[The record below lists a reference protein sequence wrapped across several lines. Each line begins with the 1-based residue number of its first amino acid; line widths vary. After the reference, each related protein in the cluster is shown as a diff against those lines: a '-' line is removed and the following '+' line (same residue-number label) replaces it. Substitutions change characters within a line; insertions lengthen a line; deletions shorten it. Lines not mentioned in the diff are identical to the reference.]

1 MAGPQVRGDIVV
13 TRNAQV
19 KKVRQ
24 GVLEFTPTASINSY
38 SIVSGDPYSIIVSE
52 GTESIS
58 TTLFLPVVSGAS
70 SSSSTSTDTTV
81 VVNRP
86 IGPVSGVGTEF
97 RISNSTALNLSI
109 VDSAGGLIETIPR
122 NNTSIIYCDTATD
135 TVGTWKSYIVDA
147 AQAQNTPTNVPFD
160 ANVGAISTGTIEF
173 AGTTTVAGVVTLT
186 VETSGGLMQT
196 LSTANLSS
204 GTAAS
209 VAASNLINII
219 NADETFRQ
227 SYRAYVD
234 ETNSAL
240 LHIEALS
247 TGGEF
252 NATTFTVTQ
261 PTGLTSNPTGLM
273 NGLSGSWRAGT
284 DDNGFAIFEFLIYQ
298 ATHGKGIDPVYQTFE
313 IATDEDGNSIR
324 RKVLISSSVHA
335 GTTTTN
341 PLTGLITLE
350 VNTMPSG
357 TFAGAVDIL

>member
-1 MAGPQVRGDIVV
+1 MAGPQVRGDIIV

-38 SIVSGDPYSIIVSE
+38 SIVSGDPYSIIVNE

-97 RISNSTALNLSI
+97 RISNSTSLNLSI

-160 ANVGAISTGTIEF
+160 ADVGAISTGTITF

-196 LSTANLSS
+196 LTTANLSS

-219 NADETFRQ
+219 NGNETFRQ
-227 SYRAYVD
+227 SYRAYIVP
-234 ETNSAL
+234 EIVQVAPS
-240 LHIEALS
+240 
-247 TGGEF
+247 
-252 NATTFTVTQ
+252 
-261 PTGLTSNPTGLM
+261 
-273 NGLSGSWRAGT
+273 
-284 DDNGFAIFEFLIYQ
+284 FAIFQFRSGL
-298 ATHGKGIDPVYQTFE
+298 ALIDPSALFQF
-313 IATDEDGNSIR
+313 IL
-324 RKVLISSSVHA
+324 KVL
-335 GTTTTN
+335 
-341 PLTGLITLE
+341 TL
-350 VNTMPSG
+350 
-357 TFAGAVDIL
+357 